1 MPEQGRLVSRF
12 GAEMLVEDDSGN
24 IHRCTGRKKVADA
37 VCGDNVTWE
46 HTKQGNDIVT
56 TILPRKNLLKR
67 PVSYGREKNIAANVD
82 QILIVL
88 SYGMKSNWSMLDH
101 YLVATH
107 SLHAQPIIL
116 CNKLDLAEQEDESRD
131 KILNEYTQLG
141 YRVIRCSCSTEQ
153 GLSGL
158 KQQLTDKTNIL
169 VGQSGV
175 GKSSIVK
182 ALHPTL
188 DIRIGELSD
197 TSGEGQHTTSVATL
211 YHLPDGG
218 ELIDSPG
225 VRDFKPE
232 SLDRVQIEQGF
243 PEFQISLGAC
253 RFHNCTHTK
262 EPGCHIK
269 ERLEKGEILPRRYES
284 YLRLISEQE

>member
-1 MPEQGRLVSRF
+1 MANPGRLISRF
-12 GAEMLVEDDSGN
+12 GAEMLIEDSSGE
-24 IHRCTGRKKVADA
+24 IHRCTGRKKVTDA

-46 HTKQGNDIVT
+46 HNAQGNDVVT
-56 TILPRKNLLKR
+56 GIEPRKNLLKR
-67 PVSYGREKNIAANVD
+67 PVSYGRKKNIAANID
-82 QILIVL
+82 QVVIVL
-88 SYGMKSNWSMLDH
+88 GYGMKPNWNMLDH

-107 SLHAQPIIL
+107 ALDARPVII
-116 CNKLDLAEQEDESRD
+116 CNKLDLADQDNFDRERYLEDYE
-131 KILNEYTQLG
+131 NLG
-141 YRVIRCSCSTEQ
+141 YLVLRCSCSTEQ
-153 GLSGL
+153 GIPELRNIL
-158 KQQLTDKTNIL
+158 KDKTNIL

-182 ALHPTL
+182 VLHPML

-197 TSGEGQHTTSVATL
+197 ASGEGQHTTSVAML

-232 SLDRVQIEQGF
+232 NFERNIIEKGF
-243 PEFQISLGAC
+243 PEFQQSLGEC
-253 RFHNCTHTK
+253 RFHNCSHVK
-262 EPGCHIK
+262 EPGCRIK